1 MRADTILLAVCL
13 IPVPLCDV
21 PWNMENCEWFWPE
34 LSLINDIIFYIQ
46 HKQWTFFFCHAYVD
60 LNRNCSWCI
69 TNPMPWSSCQQC
81 LLQIISDSVPF
92 SCLIFISKEP
102 KMWYYAVLLQG
113 FNAKWW
119 LLLSTPQMLLNP
131 RLPPA
136 DCFLLWSKWATIKS
150 YKFTILSSFIQM
162 ECTFHLKDHSAETF
176 IFTRDSAPP
185 PPLVFLH

>member
-92 SCLIFISKEP
+92 SCLIYISKEP
-102 KMWYYAVLLQG
+102 KMCNIMQSCCRVSMWNDDYCFPPHKCCSTHDSLQQIVSCYSQ
-113 FNAKWW
+113 NE
-119 LLLSTPQMLLNP
+119 P
-131 RLPPA
+131 R
-136 DCFLLWSKWATIKS
+136 
-150 YKFTILSSFIQM
+150 SSHIN
-162 ECTFHLKDHSAETF
+162 S
-176 IFTRDSAPP
+176 RY
-185 PPLVFLH
+185 